1 MQHLLKASNYVL
13 CQASKTWKQ
22 AFRDVFCCHPNID
35 PLIVSKNG
43 YSTFM
48 DRHDPQAYY
57 DERAPL
63 TPSNSRSGVSDSG
76 ASCSRSSSESHQLG
90 SNRQEEI
97 RTSSPV
103 SNLSTVNE
111 IGALQASLDA
121 SSEAVLL
128 ETEKSPVVKQ
138 PQGNTRGYGTCEV
151 PSKATSPILEGES
164 TLSRQRSFLSLSA
177 PAGLNALA
185 SGSLSPLVSPTIQI
199 RDFHNTPTLV
209 EGKNSLPLDKSSE
222 LQQDESKESLFSTE
236 RLEPEGSSE
245 ISEED
250 VLKLVNLVEV
260 CVDKPSKIQTD
271 KDLLDVVD
279 ASNTPQE
286 ILDAINQYVGIM
298 TPELTVACIHHIYAK
313 NCIMHERNSE
323 AYNQMCGVIIKDK
336 EFRRILSILEHNAHS
351 LNNFALLTAA
361 SDLLLLRLTLRKKTI
376 PTLLSHV
383 DVEKLTLEELRLLS
397 SCLHTPNIPL
407 VNSEYFYNVSA
418 SVAMQEIPNIDD
430 MYTLLNIMKCF
441 GRYFST
447 DAKRMC
453 ESKVRMLANELWDQW
468 PDGRSKAAHM
478 FDAFYRMEYAPNRAI
493 LQTAS
498 DVIVKSTIPIQP
510 QDISAVFRYCVKY
523 GYGFQDMKL
532 LDRLSSELHKSL
544 GTERASQFTT
554 NVKWL
559 TVFYYYDK
567 DFMQSFV
574 ECIKRDM
581 HELDFVALS
590 DVLDALAQVYF
601 LPENA
606 DEFFDQMYAEMLTKL
621 PTLSTSHVHNAKRK
635 LLLTAFHFAVYGRY
649 PEQLIQLALSES
661 QLSMHMGHSGTRQF
675 LVDLCRAV
683 SVERPDLLPKN
694 LPMHLLQNHGRPKLY
709 AFEKDVQNVLLSV
722 CNSNFFQ
729 LMLSPVCFFPFFL
742 LQLRLDGTLLP
753 IHQPGFIPP
762 HRHQMVQNVAVIPL
776 PRSRFCLGSK
786 HAIGKTRLVLRL
798 LRAQGARVITV
809 PHYDWDNKSNDYKM
823 NLLQNKIFCQKTDD
837 TVE

>member
-1 MQHLLKASNYVL
+1 MQHLLKASSYVL

-35 PLIVSKNG
+35 PFIVSKNG

-48 DRHDPQAYY
+48 DGHDPYY

-63 TPSNSRSGVSDSG
+63 TPSTSRSDASESV

-111 IGALQASLDA
+111 IGALQVSYDA
-121 SSEAVLL
+121 SSESLSGIAGS
-128 ETEKSPVVKQ
+128 EKSPVVKQ
-138 PQGNTRGYGTCEV
+138 PQGSTRGYGTCEI
-151 PSKATSPILEGES
+151 PSKATSPVLDDDS
-164 TLSRQRSFLSLSA
+164 TKLRQRTFLSLSA
-177 PAGLNALA
+177 PAGLNTLA
-185 SGSLSPLVSPTIQI
+185 SGSLSPLISPTIQPKASEI
-199 RDFHNTPTLV
+199 TQNETEAIF
-209 EGKNSLPLDKSSE
+209 SSE
-222 LQQDESKESLFSTE
+222 RQ
-236 RLEPEGSSE
+236 EPEGSSE

-250 VLKLVNLVEV
+250 VMKLVNLVDV
-260 CVDKPSKIQTD
+260 CIEKPLSIQTD
-271 KDLLDVVD
+271 KELLDVVD
-279 ASNTPQE
+279 ASTTPQL
-286 ILDAINQYVGIM
+286 ILEAIHHYVGIM

-313 NCIMHERNSE
+313 NCILHERNSD
-323 AYNQMCGVIIKDK
+323 AYNQMCGTIIKDK
-336 EFRRILSILEHNAHS
+336 EFRRLIAILEHNAHS

-361 SDLLLLRLTLRKKTI
+361 SDLLWLRLTLKKKTI

-430 MYTLLNIMKCF
+430 VYTLLNIMKCF

-447 DAKRMC
+447 DAKRLC
-453 ESKVRMLANELWDQW
+453 ESKVRMLSNELWDQS

-478 FDAFYRMEYAPNRAI
+478 FDAFYRMEYAPNRAV
-493 LQTAS
+493 LQMAS
-498 DVIVKSTIPIQP
+498 DVIVKSSIPIQP

-532 LDRLSSELHKSL
+532 LDKLSSELHKSL
-544 GTERASQFTT
+544 GTDRASQFTT

-559 TVFYYYDK
+559 TVFYYYNK

-581 HELDFVALS
+581 HDLDFVALS

-601 LPENA
+601 VPDDA
-606 DEFFDQMYAEMLTKL
+606 DEFFDQMYAEMLNKL
-621 PTLSTSHVHNAKRK
+621 PTLHTSHVHNAKRK

-683 SVERPDLLPKN
+683 SVERPDLLPKY
-694 LPMHLLQNHGRPKLY
+694 LPVHLLQNHGRPKLY

-722 CNSNFFQ
+722 CSRNFFQ

-753 IHQPGFIPP
+753 IHQPGFIPA

-798 LRAQGARVITV
+798 LRAQGARVITI
-809 PHYDWDNKSNDYKM
+809 PHYDWDNKTNEYKM
-823 NLLQNKIFCQKTDD
+823 NLLQNKIFNQKTDD
-837 TVE
+837 VVE

>member
-1 MQHLLKASNYVL
+1 MHHILKASGYVL
-13 CQASKTWKQ
+13 CQASRTWKQ

-35 PLIVSKNG
+35 PMIVPRNG

-48 DRHDPQAYY
+48 GDADKEAYY
-57 DERAPL
+57 EERAPL
-63 TPSNSRSGVSDSG
+63 TPSTSRSDNSTT
-76 ASCSRSSSESHQLG
+76 SCSKNLNESQQFN
-90 SNRQEEI
+90 SNRHEEI

-103 SNLSTVNE
+103 LKRSSINE
-111 IGALQASLDA
+111 IGSLQASNDHE
-121 SSEAVLL
+121 SVPL
-128 ETEKSPVVKQ
+128 EVEDNDKLPVVKQ
-138 PQGNTRGYGTCEV
+138 PVSVNNKEYEECQQSTKLE
-151 PSKATSPILEGES
+151 SPIAPPEN
-164 TLSRQRSFLSLSA
+164 TLSRQRPFLSLSA
-177 PAGLNALA
+177 PAGLNNLLTP
-185 SGSLSPLVSPTIQI
+185 LSSPSVINRDFSTTVSPSDQDPPAEVQHESERISNEA
-199 RDFHNTPTLV
+199 DDN
-209 EGKNSLPLDKSSE
+209 NSS
-222 LQQDESKESLFSTE
+222 E

-250 VLKLVNLVEV
+250 VMKLVGLVDL
-260 CVDKPSKIQTD
+260 CVEPVKPTLIHTD
-271 KDLLDVVD
+271 KHLLDVVD

-286 ILDAINQYVGIM
+286 ILESIHNYVGIM
-298 TPELTVACIHHIYAK
+298 TPELTVACVHHIYAK
-313 NCIMHERNSE
+313 NCIMHERNSDE
-323 AYNQMCGVIIKDK
+323 YNQMCGVIIKDK
-336 EFRRILSILEHNAHS
+336 EFRRLLAILEHNAHA

-376 PTLLSHV
+376 PVLLSQV
-383 DVEKLTLEELRLLS
+383 DVENLTLEELRLLA

-418 SVAMQEIPNIDD
+418 SVAMQELKNIEDL
-430 MYTLLNIMKCF
+430 YTLLNIMKCF
-441 GRYFST
+441 GRYFSI
-447 DAKRMC
+447 
-453 ESKVRMLANELWDQW
+453 ESKRECEGKVRELSAELWEQW

-478 FDAFYRMEYAPNRAI
+478 FDAFYRMEYAPNRSV

-498 DVIVKSTIPIQP
+498 DVIVQSAIPIQP

-532 LDRLSSELHKSL
+532 LDRLSTELHKSL
-544 GTERASQFTT
+544 DTNKASQLTT

-559 TVFYYYDK
+559 TVFYYYNK

-574 ECIKRDM
+574 ECVKRDM
-581 HELDFVALS
+581 EELDFVALS

-606 DEFFDQMYAEMLTKL
+606 DEFFDQLYAEMINKL
-621 PTLSTSHVHNAKRK
+621 PTLMTSHVHNAKRK

-661 QLSMHMGHSGTRQF
+661 QLSMHMGHTGTRQF

-683 SVERPDLLPKN
+683 SVERPDLLPKY
-694 LPMHLLQNHGRPKLY
+694 LPMHILQNHGRPKLY
-709 AFEKDVQNVLLSV
+709 AFEKDVQGVLLSI
-722 CNSNFFQ
+722 CNSNYFH

-753 IHQPGFIPP
+753 IRQPGFIPP
-762 HRHQMVQNVAVIPL
+762 HRHQVVQNIAVIPL
-776 PRSRFCLGSK
+776 PRSRFCFGSK

-798 LRAQGARVITV
+798 LRAQGARVVTV
-809 PHYDWDNKSNDYKM
+809 PHYDWDNESNEHKIK
-823 NLLQNKIFCQKTDD
+823 LLQDKIFNKKTDD